1 MNKDQATNKKR
12 IDELLQSEGVMSNTV
27 EDIDHAETL
36 LTIAVA
42 FANQYVLRLIDKEY
56 AMKQLKKEA
65 ESLIVQEIE
74 EAHKKGYIAGGIAE
88 LTTVRGRVEYIHADT
103 VNDRIIELEKE
114 SK

>member
-1 MNKDQATNKKR
+1 MGKKP
-12 IDELLQSEGVMSNTV
+12 
-27 EDIDHAETL
+27 EDIDYAETL
-36 LTIAVA
+36 FALAIAL
-42 FANQYVLRLIDKEY
+42 ANQYMLTLIDKEY
-56 AMKQLKKEA
+56 AIKRLKEEA
-65 ESLIVQEIE
+65 KSLIVQEIE